1 MSVSLRLLVLILF
14 AAIGGAAITVQAGL
28 NAQVAR
34 TLGHPL
40 WATMVSLTVSVIAI
54 LPMLLLF
61 RAGVPSVATIGVT
74 PWWIWIGGALG
85 ALFITVALIT
95 APELGAVVFITAV
108 VTGQMIASLMLDHF
122 AIAGFPERPVS
133 LLRLFG
139 VALVILGVIV
149 TTVAARASERVTRA
163 VPASSPSGDVAS

>member
-1 MSVSLRLLVLILF
+1 MSIRLIAFIAL

-28 NAQVAR
+28 NAQVSR

-40 WATMVSLTVSVIAI
+40 WATMVSLTVSVVSI
-54 LPMLLLF
+54 LPMLVLF
-61 RAGVPSVATIGVT
+61 RVGPPTLATISAT
-74 PWWIWIGGALG
+74 PWWIWVGGALG

-108 VTGQMIASLMLDHF
+108 VTGQMIASLALDHF

-133 LLRLFG
+133 LLRIIG
-139 VALVILGVIV
+139 VALVVLGVIV
-149 TTVAARASERVTRA
+149 TTVAASASEKPP
-163 VPASSPSGDVAS
+163 VPRQESEGVAS

>member
-1 MSVSLRLLVLILF
+1 MGLRLVFLVCF

-34 TLGHPL
+34 ILGHPL
-40 WATMVSLTVSVIAI
+40 WATLVSLAVSVISI

-61 RAGVPSVATIGVT
+61 RAGVPNFAGVNAA

-85 ALFITVALIT
+85 AFFITAALIS
-95 APELGAVVFITAV
+95 APQLGAVTFIAAV
-108 VTGQMIASLMLDHF
+108 VTGQLIVSLVLDQY

-133 LLRLFG
+133 LVRILG
-139 VALVILGVIV
+139 VGLVILGVIL
-149 TTVAARASERVTRA
+149 TAIEAQAK
-163 VPASSPSGDVAS
+163 P

>member
-1 MSVSLRLLVLILF
+1 MSIRLIAFIAL

-40 WATMVSLTVSVIAI
+40 WATMMSLTVSVISI
-54 LPMLLLF
+54 LPMLVLF
-61 RAGVPSVATIGVT
+61 RAGPPTLATISAT
-74 PWWIWIGGALG
+74 PWWIWVGGALG

-108 VTGQMIASLMLDHF
+108 VTGQMIASLVLDHF

-133 LLRLFG
+133 LLRVLG
-139 VALVILGVIV
+139 VALVIIGVIV
-149 TTVAARASERVTRA
+149 TTLAARASERPSSAGQISEET
-163 VPASSPSGDVAS
+163 AS